1 MSRRKRRGDNSSLE
15 LLLDT
20 ITNTFGGILFI
31 AILLS
36 LLLRSSSSTSSDT
49 EPEGPPITAVEQAEL
64 ETRVADLQQEA
75 ELLRRRI
82 SSASTPERGELDE
95 RLLGQLTAAAAEVER
110 AVAQRAEA
118 LRNTVELQREAA
130 SAEAEVESIEEDQ
143 KAAEQILAEAES
155 RIAAA
160 REEAA
165 ELAEAAL
172 AIDRPLGETDIEQ
185 TVSLPSLRPSFK
197 NSVGLYIRFG
207 KVFVMH
213 QWRNGER
220 QGPNTDQFV
229 IVDLPAGGGVEQVAR
244 PRPATGTPITAQ
256 TIVAEMRRLLQG
268 FPPGSFVITV
278 VVFEDSFDVFQL
290 LKSAIVQLGYE
301 YRPIPLQPG
310 DSVVDFGGR
319 GEAQ

>member
-1 MSRRKRRGDNSSLE
+1 MSRGKRRADTSSLE

-36 LLLRSSSSTSSDT
+36 LLLRSSSSPSSDIQ
-49 EPEGPPITAVEQAEL
+49 PDAPPITAVEQAQL

-75 ELLRRRI
+75 ELLRSRI
-82 SSASTPERGELDE
+82 SSAPMPQRGELDE
-95 RLLGQLTAAAAEVER
+95 RLLGQLTAAAAAVER
-110 AVAQRAEA
+110 AVTQRAEA
-118 LRNTVELQREAA
+118 LRSTVELQREAA
-130 SAEAEVESIEEDQ
+130 SAEADVEAVEEDQ
-143 KAAEQILAEAES
+143 KAAEQSLAEAES
-155 RIAAA
+155 RLSAA

-172 AIDRPLGETDIEQ
+172 EIDRPLGDTEIEQ

-197 NSVGLYIRFG
+197 NSIGLYIRFG

-213 QWRNGER
+213 KWRNGER

-229 IVDLPAGGGVEQVAR
+229 IMDLPAGGGVKQVAR
-244 PRPATGTPITAQ
+244 PKPATGTPITAQ
-256 TIVAEMRRLLQG
+256 TIVAEMRRLLRD
-268 FPPGSFVITV
+268 FPPVDFVITM

-290 LKSAIVQLGYE
+290 LKSTIVELGYE
-301 YRPIPLQPG
+301 YRPIPLRPG